1 MREWEKGG
9 QGHHPSP
16 TSQHGAK
23 YAVRERRRN
32 TRYGEHR
39 GLAES
44 RRANYEEDNS
54 PTRTDE
60 GWVEVSHRRKKK
72 TVIKRGRSVLNNCKQ
87 QDRSGTWRDKDDVTS
102 FYFSRF
108 PDGLNEKDL

>member
-1 MREWEKGG
+1 MYNRIILSL
-9 QGHHPSP
+9 H
-16 TSQHGAK
+16 
-23 YAVRERRRN
+23 
-32 TRYGEHR
+32 
-39 GLAES
+39 LFLLLM
-44 RRANYEEDNS
+44 
-54 PTRTDE
+54 
-60 GWVEVSHRRKKK
+60 WVEVSHRRKKK